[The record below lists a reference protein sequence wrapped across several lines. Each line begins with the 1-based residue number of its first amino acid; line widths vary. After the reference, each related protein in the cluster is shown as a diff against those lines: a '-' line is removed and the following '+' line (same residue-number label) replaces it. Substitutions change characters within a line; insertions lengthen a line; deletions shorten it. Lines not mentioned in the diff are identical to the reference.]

1 MNVQSWSG
9 THLRR
14 RNEDELTLIEIVS
27 ISSSAAIQAHH
38 GLASNSSRKSASWD
52 ARTYGLSMTA
62 FVQTYDIIKR
72 IAQQID
78 DTEYAGEL
86 NYATD
91 HRERIINLYSNIIN
105 VDALDRSTP

>member
-1 MNVQSWSG
+1 MNVQSWSW

-52 ARTYGLSMTA
+52 ARTYGPSMTA

-91 HRERIINLYSNIIN
+91 HRKRIINLYSNIIN